1 MVIVVI
7 KFVIILMIINLKI
20 IFFFIN
26 VFFVFSV
33 WSMVIFCLCLFIFV
47 CICVINIRLFVN
59 NISIKIN
66 LMVID
71 IWFIIF
77 CNWLI
82 WVLMLNIVIDV
93 NGFSRLVSF
102 VFFLVGR

>member
-26 VFFVFSV
+26 VFFVLSV
-33 WSMVIFCLCLFIFV
+33 WSMVIFCLCLFMFV

-82 WVLMLNIVIDV
+82 WVLILNMVIDV
-93 NGFSRLVSF
+93 NGLSRLVNF
-102 VFFLVGR
+102 VFFFVGR